1 MRETSQSSLKF
12 LARGMITYHEN
23 RETNAKQN
31 PISAKNPNIIMRL
44 YNPRRKRNAHCDL
57 LTAIRVP
64 IFLEVFPNVLVGKS
78 AARLDQ
84 VNLMDYCVRFIGF
97 GNLDEACGHEF
108 SCIIGG
114 ELHFVRM
121 TV

>member
-1 MRETSQSSLKF
+1 
-12 LARGMITYHEN
+12 MITYHDN
-23 RETNAKQN
+23 WETDAKQN
-31 PISAKNPNIIMRL
+31 SISAKNPNIIVRL
-44 YNPRRKRNAHCDL
+44 HDPRRKRNAHCDL

-64 IFLEVFPNVLVGKS
+64 IFLEIFPDGLVGKS

-84 VNLMDYCVRFIGF
+84 VNFMDYCIRFIGF
-97 GNLDEACGHEF
+97 GNLDKAPGHGF
-108 SCIIGG
+108 SCIITS

>member
-1 MRETSQSSLKF
+1 
-12 LARGMITYHEN
+12 MITYHDN

-31 PISAKNPNIIMRL
+31 PISAKNPNIIVRL
-44 YNPRRKRNAHCDL
+44 HDPRRKRNAHCDL

-64 IFLEVFPNVLVGKS
+64 IFLEIFPDVLVGKS
-78 AARLDQ
+78 VARLDQ

-97 GNLDEACGHEF
+97 GNLDKERGRRF
-108 SCIIGG
+108 SCIITG